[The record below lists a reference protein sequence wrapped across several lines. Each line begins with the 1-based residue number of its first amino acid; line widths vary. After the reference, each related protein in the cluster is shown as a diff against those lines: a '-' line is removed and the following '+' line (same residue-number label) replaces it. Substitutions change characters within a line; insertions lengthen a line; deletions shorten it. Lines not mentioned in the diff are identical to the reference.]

1 MRQKSGKCTQVFREP
16 SLTRAP
22 PILQQ
27 PDSDETE
34 LFRPLSDG
42 VARLL
47 RLYRSSPLARDGS
60 RSLFIQAHVLP
71 LKLLGAVVMA
81 RVLGPSGY
89 GMVNLM
95 IAAVAVLQVVP
106 QGGIDNAVLRFG
118 AQYAVAGEWG
128 RLRGLLRTGVLLSLA
143 CGLVTALGLWAWG
156 EFGQSTPM
164 LRALVYATIPLACL
178 LPLDSLLAA
187 AMQATGHGVASQVPR
202 GVLRPWVFYL
212 ALFACLAWLPRWIVP
227 PQVLLLQALA
237 TLGSA
242 AAAAWLFARLR
253 PGALATAPVRCDLR
267 TWWGSALSYGMLSG
281 LIVINMQVDLLMVGW
296 LAGTH
301 DVGLY
306 RIATQAAALVG
317 MPLGAADAFIAA
329 RIVRFHQQG
338 DRAGLQRLLALSAA
352 STSLLA
358 VLAALAMAIWGRSL
372 IGAVFGQVYAPAYPS
387 MLVLCLAQLLNV
399 AFGSVSLVLG
409 MTGAERVAARVTA
422 VGLALN
428 LALNLVLIP
437 IWGALGAAIA
447 TCTAMVVWN
456 LLMLWQVTSRLAVD
470 ASLLGA
476 LRWGLARR
484 PGRV

>member
-1 MRQKSGKCTQVFREP
+1 MRAIARFRH
-16 SLTRAP
+16 
-22 PILQQ
+22 
-27 PDSDETE
+27 SDETE

-42 VARLL
+42 IARLA
-47 RLYRSSPLARDGS
+47 RLYRGSPLARDGS

-81 RVLGPSGY
+81 RALGPSGY

-128 RLRGLLRTGVLLSLA
+128 GLRGLLRTGVMLSVT
-143 CGLVTALGLWAWG
+143 CGVVTALGLWAWAA
-156 EFGQSTPM
+156 FGHRTPM
-164 LRALVYATIPLACL
+164 LRALVYATLPLAAL

-187 AMQATGHGVASQVPR
+187 AMQAIGHGVASQVPK
-202 GVLRPWVFYL
+202 GVLRPWLFYL
-212 ALFACLAWLPRWIVP
+212 GLFASLAWLPRWFAP
-227 PQVLLLQALA
+227 SHVLLLQALA
-237 TLGSA
+237 TLGSV
-242 AAAAWLFARLR
+242 AAAAWLFLRLR
-253 PGALATAPVRCDLR
+253 PGALATGQAARYDLR

-296 LAGTH
+296 LAGTQ

-329 RIVRFHQQG
+329 RIVRLHQQG

-372 IGAVFGQVYAPAYPS
+372 IGAIFGQVYAPAYPS